1 MNHYNSVILEGVV
14 VSPLSIEKSK
24 ETATFKIESCRRYR
38 TAPGQYE
45 DEASVFTVRAWY
57 RLAKCC
63 EKDVVPGRT
72 VRIIGR
78 AAQDHVSGC
87 TVFVAEHIEWRHSD
101 KRGVTVAEEE
111 ES

>member
-1 MNHYNSVILEGVV
+1 MNHTNSVILEGVV
-14 VSPLSIEKSK
+14 ASPVTIETTK
-24 ETATFKIESCRRYR
+24 ERGTFKIESCRLYR

-45 DEASVFTVRAWY
+45 DETSVFTIRVWNRI
-57 RLAKCC
+57 AKCC

-78 AAQDHVSGC
+78 AAQDHVSGAI
-87 TVFVAEHIEWRHSD
+87 VFVAEQIEWRHSD
-101 KRGVTVAEEE
+101 KRGVIVAEEE

>member
-1 MNHYNSVILEGVV
+1 MNHINSVILEGVV

-38 TAPGQYE
+38 TAPGLYE
-45 DEASVFTVRAWY
+45 DEASVFTVRAWD

-72 VRIIGR
+72 IHIIGR
-78 AAQDHVSGC
+78 AAQDHVSGD

>member
-1 MNHYNSVILEGVV
+1 MNHMNSVILEGMVA
-14 VSPLSIEKSK
+14 SPLSIEKSK
-24 ETATFKIESCRRYR
+24 ETATFKVESCRRYR

-45 DEASVFTVRAWY
+45 DEAAVFTIRVWD
-57 RLAKCC
+57 RLAKSC
-63 EKDVVPGRT
+63 EKEIAPGRT

-87 TVFVAEHIEWRHSD
+87 VVLVAEHIEWRHTDTS
-101 KRGVTVAEEE
+101 GVTVAEDE